1 MGQLFKFNPDKN
13 LFASGSSFLPGG
25 MSPAD
30 VFGQDLGDYN
40 PLSGSSGGESTGMD
54 PLSAGLG
61 IANLGASIFGGM
73 AQRRTQANIANAQ
86 LAASADAL
94 KHRVIEGRNLAKF
107 QEASNIA
114 NRVFA
119 AGTGADLA
127 FNRQRQAALFE
138 GGPLRELRLAGD
150 MAERRA
156 VIGLGGSEESKA
168 LSRRKNKEALKRTLA
183 DKQAS
188 MMGMYGRI
196 APVNVDTLFV

>member
-1 MGQLFKFNPDKN
+1 
-13 LFASGSSFLPGG
+13 
-25 MSPAD
+25 
-30 VFGQDLGDYN
+30 
-40 PLSGSSGGESTGMD
+40 MD
-54 PLSAGLG
+54 PLTAGLG

-73 AQRRTQANIANAQ
+73 AQRRTQASIANAQ

-94 KHRVIEGRNLAKF
+94 KNRVIEGRNLAKF

-119 AGTGADLA
+119 AGAGADLD

-138 GGPLRELRLAGD
+138 EGPLRELRLAGD

-156 VIGLGGSEESKA
+156 LIGLGGSEEAKA
-168 LSRRKNKEALKRTLA
+168 LSRRQNKEALKRTLA